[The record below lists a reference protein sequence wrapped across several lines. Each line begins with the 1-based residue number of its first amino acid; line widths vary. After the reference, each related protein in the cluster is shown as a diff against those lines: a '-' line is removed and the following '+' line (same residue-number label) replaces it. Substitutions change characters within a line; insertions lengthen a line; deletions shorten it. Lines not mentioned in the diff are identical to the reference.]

1 MKVRNIVFSGFAAAI
16 LMGTAN
22 AAVPFQIASKAYV
35 DPAADGTV
43 IRTTNTTGEN
53 LTALD
58 GAIRDAAASADTIG
72 DMDDLNDENTNF
84 GENTDTV
91 VEALNDLDSALNTK
105 QNVSDSTATQGTHVN
120 AGNGVGANLNSLD
133 SALVAVETKV
143 GETSVADQIDDKL
156 GTDFTGDNPA
166 YTDVTSAL
174 DGKVNVSDKAT
185 SIRTVAGGASDDKWA
200 TEKAVAEQ
208 IEGITGGAGTVD
220 QQIAD
225 ALGDDFT
232 GDGAYADVT
241 AALADKQD
249 KADSNVTT
257 AGTYIQT
264 GTGVAAN
271 LGRLDTAAKA
281 AKDAADAAQADADTL
296 DAQIN
301 GDPEDPTNNGL
312 AGDVADLQDALN
324 DQTNGLTPRV
334 AALEDKVGDGQ
345 LSQDFGNGVETLTDA
360 VNNLMA
366 NKLNSPIPNTCS
378 ANSLHCV
385 LHMDSTGA
393 LSWVDVTAPFEIGE

>member
-35 DPAADGTV
+35 DPAADGQY
-43 IRTTNTTGEN
+43 IRTANTTGAN

-58 GAIRDAAASADTIG
+58 SAIRDAAASADTIG

-91 VEALNDLDSALNTK
+91 VEALNDLDTALNAK
-105 QNVSDSTATQGTHVN
+105 QDKSASEVTTAGNHLT
-120 AGNGVGANLNSLD
+120 AGNGVGANLEALD
-133 SALVAVETKV
+133 TA
-143 GETSVADQIDDKL
+143 L
-156 GTDFTGDNPA
+156 GTAEGKIDSLEDAVNGDGTNPGLAEIVKGDPNDPTDNGLAGRVQTLEGTVGTGA
-166 YTDVTSAL
+166 M
-174 DGKVNVSDKAT
+174 
-185 SIRTVAGGASDDKWA
+185 TVAGTTQADVIAAINALDAK
-200 TEKAVAEQ
+200 T
-208 IEGITGGAGTVD
+208 EGIATDANL
-220 QQIAD
+220 QQ
-225 ALGDDFT
+225 LE
-232 GDGAYADVT
+232 T
-241 AALADKQD
+241 AVGLKQNE
-249 KADSNVTT
+249 ADSNVAT
-257 AGTYIQT
+257 GTYNYISAGHDVKGNLVALDT
-264 GTGVAAN
+264 GT
-271 LGRLDTAAKA
+271 KA

-301 GDPEDPTNNGL
+301 GDPEDSTDNGL
-312 AGDVADLQDALN
+312 AGDVAALQDALN

-393 LSWVDVTAPFEIGE
+393 LSWVDVTAPFEVGE